1 MSGWWLAAL
10 AASATRLANATAPLN
25 PLKVKVFVRAFPS
38 RTQPPDSRSE
48 VSAASSSRVSLSGAA
63 TSWSLA
69 CTRSVRGVQRC
80 VILTTP
86 KLCEPTWLVE
96 RPVPPVTYAKT
107 GASANNPSER
117 PRTRGTER
125 LAVMPDIL
133 VVGLVA
139 LVAGLVGFGIALLL
153 RRSFALASETTAR
166 ANADRLLAEARA
178 RQNQIILEAKDE
190 ALKVAKTADTQNRE
204 RRAELQRY
212 EGRLDKKD
220 EQLDQKIAQVDER
233 DRRLGQKEQELEA
246 ERGKIAQLQDE
257 QRTELA
263 RVASLTM
270 EEARGLLL
278 DRVEEEMRDITGRK
292 VRELEIEARERA
304 DERARDIITMA
315 LQRYAAEHTAEHSVT
330 VVALPSDDMKGRI
343 IGREGR
349 NIRTLET
356 LTGVDLI
363 IDDTPEAVVVS
374 GFDPIRREI
383 AKRARERLLVDGRIH
398 PARIEEMVAK
408 ARTEIDQVM
417 KEAAEAAIYEVGI
430 GGLNPDLV
438 KLLGRL
444 HFRTSYGQNVLRHSI
459 AVAHVAGMLA
469 SETGYDPQTMK
480 RAGLLHD
487 IGKAIDH
494 EVEGPHTVIGG
505 ELLKRYGF
513 PQAVIDGVVGHH
525 GDVEPVTMVGTLIS
539 AADAISAARPG
550 ARSEI
555 VSNYIQRLQELE
567 SVANSFPGV
576 EKSFAIQA
584 GREVRVVVRPEQI
597 DDLESARLSRDIAQ
611 KIQETLQYPGQIKI
625 TVIRETRAVEY
636 AK

>member
-1 MSGWWLAAL
+1 
-10 AASATRLANATAPLN
+10 
-25 PLKVKVFVRAFPS
+25 
-38 RTQPPDSRSE
+38 
-48 VSAASSSRVSLSGAA
+48 
-63 TSWSLA
+63 
-69 CTRSVRGVQRC
+69 
-80 VILTTP
+80 
-86 KLCEPTWLVE
+86 
-96 RPVPPVTYAKT
+96 
-107 GASANNPSER
+107 
-117 PRTRGTER
+117 
-125 LAVMPDIL
+125 MPDIL

-139 LVAGLVGFGIALLL
+139 LVAAIVGFGIALLL

-190 ALKVAKTADTQNRE
+190 ALKVAKTAELENRE

-233 DRRLGQKEQELEA
+233 DRRLTSKEQELEG

-374 GFDPIRREI
+374 GFDPIRREV
-383 AKRARERLLVDGRIH
+383 AKRALERLLVDGRIH
-398 PARIEEMVAK
+398 PARIEEMVGK

-459 AVAHVAGMLA
+459 EVAHVAGMLA

-584 GREVRVVVRPEQI
+584 GREVRVVVKPEQL
-597 DDLESARLSRDIAQ
+597 DDLQTARLSRDIAQ
-611 KIQETLQYPGQIKI
+611 KIQDTLQYPGQVKV

>member
-1 MSGWWLAAL
+1 
-10 AASATRLANATAPLN
+10 
-25 PLKVKVFVRAFPS
+25 
-38 RTQPPDSRSE
+38 
-48 VSAASSSRVSLSGAA
+48 
-63 TSWSLA
+63 
-69 CTRSVRGVQRC
+69 
-80 VILTTP
+80 
-86 KLCEPTWLVE
+86 
-96 RPVPPVTYAKT
+96 
-107 GASANNPSER
+107 
-117 PRTRGTER
+117 
-125 LAVMPDIL
+125 MPDML

-139 LVAGLVGFGIALLL
+139 LVAALVGFGIALLL

-190 ALKVAKTADTQNRE
+190 ALKVAKTAELENRE

-212 EGRLDKKD
+212 ESRLDKKD
-220 EQLDQKIAQVDER
+220 EQLDQKITQVDDR
-233 DRRLGQKEQELEA
+233 DRKLGLKEQELEG

-292 VRELEIEARERA
+292 VRELETEARERA
-304 DERARDIITMA
+304 DDRARDIITMA

-374 GFDPIRREI
+374 GFDPIRREV
-383 AKRARERLLVDGRIH
+383 AKRALERLLVDGRIH
-398 PARIEEMVAK
+398 PARIEEMVGK

-417 KEAAEAAIYEVGI
+417 KEAAEAALYEVGI

-459 AVAHVAGMLA
+459 EVAHVAGMLA

-525 GDVEPVTMVGTLIS
+525 CDVEPVTMVGTLIS

-567 SVANSFPGV
+567 AVANSFPGV

-584 GREVRVVVRPEQI
+584 GREVRVVVKPEQL
-597 DDLESARLSRDIAQ
+597 DDLQTARLSRDIAQ
-611 KIQETLQYPGQIKI
+611 KIQDTLQYPGQVKV

>member
-1 MSGWWLAAL
+1 
-10 AASATRLANATAPLN
+10 
-25 PLKVKVFVRAFPS
+25 
-38 RTQPPDSRSE
+38 
-48 VSAASSSRVSLSGAA
+48 
-63 TSWSLA
+63 
-69 CTRSVRGVQRC
+69 
-80 VILTTP
+80 
-86 KLCEPTWLVE
+86 
-96 RPVPPVTYAKT
+96 
-107 GASANNPSER
+107 
-117 PRTRGTER
+117 
-125 LAVMPDIL
+125 MPDIL

-139 LVAGLVGFGIALLL
+139 LVAGLVGFGIALVL
-153 RRSFALASETTAR
+153 RRSIALGSETAAR

-190 ALKVAKTADTQNRE
+190 ALKVAKNAELENRE

-233 DRRLGQKEQELEA
+233 DNRLGQKEQGLEA
-246 ERGKIAQLQDE
+246 ERAKIAQLQDE

-270 EEARGLLL
+270 EEARTLLL

-292 VRELEIEARERA
+292 VRELEMEARERA

-374 GFDPIRREI
+374 GFDPIRREV
-383 AKRARERLLVDGRIH
+383 AKRALERLLVDGRIH
-398 PARIEEMVAK
+398 PARIEEMVGK

-459 AVAHVAGMLA
+459 EVAHVAGMLA

-584 GREVRVVVRPEQI
+584 GREVRVVVKPEQL
-597 DDLESARLSRDIAQ
+597 DDLQTARLSRDIAQ
-611 KIQETLQYPGQIKI
+611 KIQETLQYPGQIKV

>member
-1 MSGWWLAAL
+1 
-10 AASATRLANATAPLN
+10 
-25 PLKVKVFVRAFPS
+25 
-38 RTQPPDSRSE
+38 
-48 VSAASSSRVSLSGAA
+48 
-63 TSWSLA
+63 
-69 CTRSVRGVQRC
+69 
-80 VILTTP
+80 
-86 KLCEPTWLVE
+86 
-96 RPVPPVTYAKT
+96 
-107 GASANNPSER
+107 
-117 PRTRGTER
+117 
-125 LAVMPDIL
+125 MPDIL

-139 LVAGLVGFGIALLL
+139 LVAGLVGFGIALVL
-153 RRSFALASETTAR
+153 RRSIALGSETAAR

-190 ALKVAKTADTQNRE
+190 ALKVAKNAELENRE

-212 EGRLDKKD
+212 ESRLDKKD

-233 DRRLGQKEQELEA
+233 DHRLGQKEQDLEG
-246 ERGKIAQLQDE
+246 ERAKIAQLQDE

-270 EEARGLLL
+270 EEARILLL

-374 GFDPIRREI
+374 GFDPIRREV
-383 AKRARERLLVDGRIH
+383 AKRALERLLVDGRIH
-398 PARIEEMVAK
+398 PARIEEMVGK

-459 AVAHVAGMLA
+459 EVAHVAGMLA

-584 GREVRVVVRPEQI
+584 GREVRVVVKPEQL
-597 DDLESARLSRDIAQ
+597 DDLETARLSRDIAQ
-611 KIQETLQYPGQIKI
+611 KIQDTLQYPGQIKV

>member
-1 MSGWWLAAL
+1 MSDPIVVGLLA
-10 AASATRLANATAPLN
+10 
-25 PLKVKVFVRAFPS
+25 
-38 RTQPPDSRSE
+38 
-48 VSAASSSRVSLSGAA
+48 
-63 TSWSLA
+63 
-69 CTRSVRGVQRC
+69 
-80 VILTTP
+80 
-86 KLCEPTWLVE
+86 
-96 RPVPPVTYAKT
+96 
-107 GASANNPSER
+107 
-117 PRTRGTER
+117 
-125 LAVMPDIL
+125 L
-133 VVGLVA
+133 VVGLVFGTVIAVLARRQLA
-139 LVAGLVGFGIALLL
+139 LGREV
-153 RRSFALASETTAR
+153 EAR
-166 ANADRLLAEARA
+166 ANAERLVAEARA
-178 RQNQIILEAKDE
+178 KQKEIILEAKDE
-190 ALKVAKTADTQNRE
+190 ALKVAKGAEGENRE

-212 EGRLDKKD
+212 ETRLDKKD
-220 EQLDQKIAQVDER
+220 EQLDQKVAQVEER
-233 DRRLGQKEQELEA
+233 DRRLGQREDDLEA
-246 ERGKIAQLQDE
+246 ERAKIAQLQEE

-278 DRVEEEMRDITGRK
+278 ERVEDEMRDITSRK
-292 VRELEIEARERA
+292 VRELEVEARERA
-304 DERARDIITMA
+304 DDRARDIITMA

-349 NIRTLET
+349 NIRTLEQ

-383 AKRARERLLVDGRIH
+383 AKRALERLLVDGRIH

-408 ARTEIDQVM
+408 ARTEIDLVM
-417 KEAAEAAIYEVGI
+417 KEAAESAVYEVGI
-430 GGLNPDLV
+430 GGLHPDLV

-459 AVAHVAGMLA
+459 EVAHVAGILA
-469 SETGYDPQTMK
+469 SEAGYDPQTMK

-513 PQAVIDGVVGHH
+513 PQSVIDGVVGHH

-555 VSNYIQRLQELE
+555 VSNYIQRLTELE
-567 SVANSFPGV
+567 NVANSFPGV

-584 GREVRVVVRPEQI
+584 GREVRVVVKPDQI

-611 KIQETLQYPGQIKI
+611 KIQETLQYPGQIKV

>member
-1 MSGWWLAAL
+1 
-10 AASATRLANATAPLN
+10 
-25 PLKVKVFVRAFPS
+25 
-38 RTQPPDSRSE
+38 
-48 VSAASSSRVSLSGAA
+48 
-63 TSWSLA
+63 
-69 CTRSVRGVQRC
+69 
-80 VILTTP
+80 
-86 KLCEPTWLVE
+86 
-96 RPVPPVTYAKT
+96 
-107 GASANNPSER
+107 
-117 PRTRGTER
+117 
-125 LAVMPDIL
+125 MPDIL

-190 ALKVAKTADTQNRE
+190 ALKVAKTAETENRE

-233 DRRLGQKEQELEA
+233 DRRLGQKEQDLEG
-246 ERGKIAQLQDE
+246 ERTKIAQLQDE

-278 DRVEEEMRDITGRK
+278 ERVEEEMRDITGRK
-292 VRELEIEARERA
+292 VRELEVDARERA

-374 GFDPIRREI
+374 GFDPIRREV
-383 AKRARERLLVDGRIH
+383 AKRALERLLVDGRIH
-398 PARIEEMVAK
+398 PARIEEMVGR

-459 AVAHVAGMLA
+459 EVAHVAGMLA

-576 EKSFAIQA
+576 EKAFAIQA
-584 GREVRVVVRPEQI
+584 GREVRVVVKPDQL
-597 DDLESARLSRDIAQ
+597 DDLATARLSRDIAQ
-611 KIQETLQYPGQIKI
+611 KIQDTLQYPGQVKI

>member
-1 MSGWWLAAL
+1 
-10 AASATRLANATAPLN
+10 
-25 PLKVKVFVRAFPS
+25 
-38 RTQPPDSRSE
+38 
-48 VSAASSSRVSLSGAA
+48 
-63 TSWSLA
+63 
-69 CTRSVRGVQRC
+69 
-80 VILTTP
+80 
-86 KLCEPTWLVE
+86 
-96 RPVPPVTYAKT
+96 
-107 GASANNPSER
+107 
-117 PRTRGTER
+117 
-125 LAVMPDIL
+125 MPDIL

-139 LVAGLVGFGIALLL
+139 VVAGLVGCAIALVL
-153 RRSFALASETTAR
+153 RRSFALASETAAR
-166 ANADRLLAEARA
+166 ANSERLVAEARA
-178 RQNQIILEAKDE
+178 KQKEIILEAKDE
-190 ALKVAKTADTQNRE
+190 ALKVAKAAETENRE
-204 RRAELQRY
+204 RRAELQRF
-212 EGRLDKKD
+212 ESRLDKKD
-220 EQLDQKIAQVDER
+220 EQLDQKVAQVEER
-233 DRRLGQKEQELEA
+233 DRRLGEREA
-246 ERGKIAQLQDE
+246 EVDAERTKTVQIQEE

-263 RVASLTM
+263 RV
-270 EEARGLLL
+270 
-278 DRVEEEMRDITGRK
+278 
-292 VRELEIEARERA
+292 
-304 DERARDIITMA
+304 
-315 LQRYAAEHTAEHSVT
+315 
-330 VVALPSDDMKGRI
+330 
-343 IGREGR
+343 
-349 NIRTLET
+349 
-356 LTGVDLI
+356 
-363 IDDTPEAVVVS
+363 
-374 GFDPIRREI
+374 
-383 AKRARERLLVDGRIH
+383 
-398 PARIEEMVAK
+398 EEMVAK

-417 KEAAEAAIYEVGI
+417 KEAAEAAVYEVGI
-430 GGLNPDLV
+430 GGLHPDLV

-459 AVAHVAGMLA
+459 EVAHVAGMLA

-584 GREVRVVVRPEQI
+584 GREVRVVVKPEQL
-597 DDLESARLSRDIAQ
+597 DDLQTARLSRDIAQ
-611 KIQETLQYPGQIKI
+611 KIQDTLQYPGQVKV

>member
-1 MSGWWLAAL
+1 
-10 AASATRLANATAPLN
+10 
-25 PLKVKVFVRAFPS
+25 
-38 RTQPPDSRSE
+38 
-48 VSAASSSRVSLSGAA
+48 
-63 TSWSLA
+63 
-69 CTRSVRGVQRC
+69 
-80 VILTTP
+80 
-86 KLCEPTWLVE
+86 
-96 RPVPPVTYAKT
+96 
-107 GASANNPSER
+107 
-117 PRTRGTER
+117 
-125 LAVMPDIL
+125 MPDPL

-139 LVAGLVGFGIALLL
+139 LVGGLVGFAVALLV
-153 RRSFALASETTAR
+153 RRSLALGSETAAR
-166 ANADRLLAEARA
+166 ANGERLIAEARA
-178 RQNQIILEAKDE
+178 KQKEILLEAKDE
-190 ALKVAKTADTQNRE
+190 AITLAKTAETENRE

-212 EGRLDKKD
+212 ETRLDKKD
-220 EQLDQKIAQVDER
+220 EQLDQKLAAVDQRE
-233 DRRLGQKEQELEA
+233 RRLVEKELELEA
-246 ERGKIAQLQDE
+246 EREKIAQLQAE

-263 RVASLTM
+263 RVAGLTM
-270 EEARGLLL
+270 DEARGLLL
-278 DRVEEEMRDITGRK
+278 KRVEDEMRDITNRK
-292 VRELEIEARERA
+292 VHDLEAEARETA
-304 DERARDIITMA
+304 DVRAREIITMA
-315 LQRYAAEHTAEHSVT
+315 LQRYAAEHTAEHTVT

-374 GFDPIRREI
+374 GFDPIRREV
-383 AKRARERLLVDGRIH
+383 AKRALERLLVDGRIH

-408 ARTEIDQVM
+408 AKTEIDQVM
-417 KEAAEAAIYEVGI
+417 KEAAESAIYEVGLA
-430 GGLNPDLV
+430 GLHPDLV
-438 KLLGRL
+438 RLLGRL

-459 AVAHVAGMLA
+459 EVAHVAGMLA

-513 PQAVIDGVVGHH
+513 PQNVIDGVVGHH

-555 VSNYIQRLQELE
+555 VSNYLQRLLELE
-567 SVANSFPGV
+567 NVANSFQGV

-584 GREVRVVVRPEQI
+584 GREIRVIVKPEQI
-597 DDLESARLSRDIAQ
+597 DDLSTARLSRDIAQ
-611 KIQETLQYPGQIKI
+611 KIQESLQYPGQIKV

>member
-1 MSGWWLAAL
+1 
-10 AASATRLANATAPLN
+10 
-25 PLKVKVFVRAFPS
+25 
-38 RTQPPDSRSE
+38 
-48 VSAASSSRVSLSGAA
+48 
-63 TSWSLA
+63 
-69 CTRSVRGVQRC
+69 
-80 VILTTP
+80 
-86 KLCEPTWLVE
+86 
-96 RPVPPVTYAKT
+96 
-107 GASANNPSER
+107 
-117 PRTRGTER
+117 
-125 LAVMPDIL
+125 MPDPL
-133 VVGLVA
+133 VVGLAA
-139 LVAGLVGFGIALLL
+139 LVGGLVGFAVALLV
-153 RRSFALASETTAR
+153 RRSLALGSETAAR
-166 ANADRLLAEARA
+166 ANGERLIAEARA
-178 RQNQIILEAKDE
+178 KQKEILLEAKDE
-190 ALKVAKTADTQNRE
+190 AITLAKTAETENRE

-212 EGRLDKKD
+212 ETRLDKKD
-220 EQLDQKIAQVDER
+220 EQLDQKLAAVDQRE
-233 DRRLGQKEQELEA
+233 RRLVEKELELEA
-246 ERGKIAQLQDE
+246 EREKVSQLQTE

-263 RVASLTM
+263 RVAGLTM
-270 EEARGLLL
+270 DEARGLLL
-278 DRVEEEMRDITGRK
+278 KRVEDEMRDITNRK
-292 VRELEIEARERA
+292 VHDLEAEARETA
-304 DERARDIITMA
+304 DVRAREIITMA
-315 LQRYAAEHTAEHSVT
+315 LQRYAAEHTAEHTVT

-374 GFDPIRREI
+374 GFDPIRREV
-383 AKRARERLLVDGRIH
+383 AKRALERLLVDGRIH

-408 ARTEIDQVM
+408 AKTEIDQVM
-417 KEAAEAAIYEVGI
+417 KEAAESAIYEVGLA
-430 GGLNPDLV
+430 GLHPDLV
-438 KLLGRL
+438 RLLGRL

-459 AVAHVAGMLA
+459 EVAHVAGMLA

-513 PQAVIDGVVGHH
+513 PQNVIDGVVGHH

-555 VSNYIQRLQELE
+555 VSNYLQRLLELE
-567 SVANSFPGV
+567 NVANSFQGV

-584 GREVRVVVRPEQI
+584 GREIRVIVKPEQI
-597 DDLESARLSRDIAQ
+597 DDLSTARLSRDIAQ
-611 KIQETLQYPGQIKI
+611 KIQESLQYPGQIKV

>member
-1 MSGWWLAAL
+1 MSDL
-10 AASATRLANATAPLN
+10 
-25 PLKVKVFVRAFPS
+25 
-38 RTQPPDSRSE
+38 
-48 VSAASSSRVSLSGAA
+48 
-63 TSWSLA
+63 
-69 CTRSVRGVQRC
+69 
-80 VILTTP
+80 
-86 KLCEPTWLVE
+86 
-96 RPVPPVTYAKT
+96 
-107 GASANNPSER
+107 
-117 PRTRGTER
+117 
-125 LAVMPDIL
+125 L
-133 VVGLVA
+133 VVGVAA
-139 LVAGLVGFGIALLL
+139 LVAALVGFGIALLL
-153 RRSFALASETTAR
+153 RRSVALTSETTAR

-190 ALKVAKTADTQNRE
+190 ALKVAKTAELENRE

-212 EGRLDKKD
+212 ETRLDKKD
-220 EQLDQKIAQVDER
+220 EQLDQKIVQVDER
-233 DRRLGQKEQELEA
+233 DRRLGQKEQDLEG
-246 ERGKIAQLQDE
+246 ERAKIAQLQDE

-270 EEARGLLL
+270 EEARILLL
-278 DRVEEEMRDITGRK
+278 DRVEEEMRDITGKK

-304 DERARDIITMA
+304 DDRARDIITMA

-374 GFDPIRREI
+374 GFDPIRREV
-383 AKRARERLLVDGRIH
+383 AKRALERLLVDGRIH
-398 PARIEEMVAK
+398 PARIEEMVGK

-459 AVAHVAGMLA
+459 EVAHVAGMLA

-584 GREVRVVVRPEQI
+584 GREVRVVVKPEQL
-597 DDLESARLSRDIAQ
+597 DDLETARLSRDIAQ
-611 KIQETLQYPGQIKI
+611 KIQDTLQYPGQIKV

>member
-1 MSGWWLAAL
+1 
-10 AASATRLANATAPLN
+10 
-25 PLKVKVFVRAFPS
+25 
-38 RTQPPDSRSE
+38 
-48 VSAASSSRVSLSGAA
+48 
-63 TSWSLA
+63 
-69 CTRSVRGVQRC
+69 
-80 VILTTP
+80 
-86 KLCEPTWLVE
+86 
-96 RPVPPVTYAKT
+96 
-107 GASANNPSER
+107 
-117 PRTRGTER
+117 
-125 LAVMPDIL
+125 MPDML

-139 LVAGLVGFGIALLL
+139 LVAALVGFGIALLL

-190 ALKVAKTADTQNRE
+190 ALKVAKTAELENRE

-212 EGRLDKKD
+212 ESRLDKKD
-220 EQLDQKIAQVDER
+220 EQLDQKITQVDER
-233 DRRLGQKEQELEA
+233 DRRLGLKEQELEG

-292 VRELEIEARERA
+292 VRELETEARERA
-304 DERARDIITMA
+304 DDRARDIITMA

-374 GFDPIRREI
+374 GFDPIRREV
-383 AKRARERLLVDGRIH
+383 AKRALERLLVDGRIH
-398 PARIEEMVAK
+398 PARIEEMVGK

-459 AVAHVAGMLA
+459 EVAHVAGMLA

-584 GREVRVVVRPEQI
+584 GREVRVVVKPDQL
-597 DDLESARLSRDIAQ
+597 DDLETARLSRDIAQ
-611 KIQETLQYPGQIKI
+611 KIQDTLQYPGQIKI

>member
-1 MSGWWLAAL
+1 
-10 AASATRLANATAPLN
+10 
-25 PLKVKVFVRAFPS
+25 
-38 RTQPPDSRSE
+38 
-48 VSAASSSRVSLSGAA
+48 
-63 TSWSLA
+63 
-69 CTRSVRGVQRC
+69 
-80 VILTTP
+80 
-86 KLCEPTWLVE
+86 
-96 RPVPPVTYAKT
+96 
-107 GASANNPSER
+107 
-117 PRTRGTER
+117 
-125 LAVMPDIL
+125 MPDPL

-139 LVAGLVGFGIALLL
+139 LVGGLVGFAVALLV
-153 RRSFALASETTAR
+153 RRSLALGSETAAR
-166 ANADRLLAEARA
+166 ANGERLIAEARA
-178 RQNQIILEAKDE
+178 KQKEILLEAKDE
-190 ALKVAKTADTQNRE
+190 AITLAKTAETENRE

-212 EGRLDKKD
+212 ETRLDKKD
-220 EQLDQKIAQVDER
+220 EQLDQKLAAVDTRE
-233 DRRLGQKEQELEA
+233 RRLVEKELELEA
-246 ERGKIAQLQDE
+246 EREKVGQLQTE

-263 RVASLTM
+263 RVAGLTM

-278 DRVEEEMRDITGRK
+278 QRVEDEMRDITNRK
-292 VRELEIEARERA
+292 VHDLEAEARETA
-304 DERARDIITMA
+304 DVRAREIITMA
-315 LQRYAAEHTAEHSVT
+315 LQRYAAEHTAEHTVT

-374 GFDPIRREI
+374 GFDPIRREV
-383 AKRARERLLVDGRIH
+383 AKRALERLLVDGRIH

-408 ARTEIDQVM
+408 AKTEIDQVM
-417 KEAAEAAIYEVGI
+417 KEAAESAIYEVGLA
-430 GGLNPDLV
+430 GLHPDLV
-438 KLLGRL
+438 RLLGRL

-459 AVAHVAGMLA
+459 EVAHVAGMLA

-513 PQAVIDGVVGHH
+513 PQNVIDGVVGHH

-555 VSNYIQRLQELE
+555 VSNYLQRLLELE
-567 SVANSFPGV
+567 NVANSFPGV

-584 GREVRVVVRPEQI
+584 GREIRVIVKPEQI
-597 DDLESARLSRDIAQ
+597 DDLSTARLSRDIAQ
-611 KIQETLQYPGQIKI
+611 KIQESLQYPGQIKV

>member
-1 MSGWWLAAL
+1 
-10 AASATRLANATAPLN
+10 
-25 PLKVKVFVRAFPS
+25 
-38 RTQPPDSRSE
+38 
-48 VSAASSSRVSLSGAA
+48 
-63 TSWSLA
+63 
-69 CTRSVRGVQRC
+69 
-80 VILTTP
+80 
-86 KLCEPTWLVE
+86 
-96 RPVPPVTYAKT
+96 
-107 GASANNPSER
+107 
-117 PRTRGTER
+117 
-125 LAVMPDIL
+125 MPDIV

-139 LVAGLVGFGIALLL
+139 LVAALVGFGIALVL

-190 ALKVAKTADTQNRE
+190 ALKVAKTAELENRE

-212 EGRLDKKD
+212 ESRLDKKD
-220 EQLDQKIAQVDER
+220 EQLDQKITQVDER
-233 DRRLGQKEQELEA
+233 DRRLGLKEQELEG

-304 DERARDIITMA
+304 DDRARDIITMA

-383 AKRARERLLVDGRIH
+383 AKRALERLLVDGRIH
-398 PARIEEMVAK
+398 PARIEEMVGK

-459 AVAHVAGMLA
+459 EVAHVAGMLA

-584 GREVRVVVRPEQI
+584 GREVRVVVKPEQL
-597 DDLESARLSRDIAQ
+597 DDLETARLSRDIAQ
-611 KIQETLQYPGQIKI
+611 KIQDTLQYPGQIKV